1 MFEVSGATLVSGL
14 INGFCLSC
22 IYILI
27 ALGLTLILSIMNIM
41 QFAHGEI
48 YMIGAFVTYYLAVR
62 LGINVFLAMFISM
75 VVVGILG
82 IILERFIFRRF
93 MDRFLQIICITLGL
107 MLIFQTSV
115 SLIFGPGQK
124 FLPNIWP
131 GAFHFLSGTV
141 SNDRLA
147 AVIVSIGLT
156 LLLFLFLKRSKY
168 GQAIIATAQ
177 HREGAL
183 LQGINPYLMY
193 AIVMGTGSALAAI
206 AGSFAGAIFIL
217 NPYMGTSA
225 LMKGI
230 MIVVLGGSGSLIGVI
245 IGGLLLG
252 MCDSVIPMVFGSA
265 PSVIAPLILIII
277 ILVIRP
283 QGIFG
288 HE

>member
-1 MFEVSGATLVSGL
+1 MFEVSGSALLSGL

-27 ALGLTLILSIMNIM
+27 ALGLALILNIMNIM

-48 YMIGAFVTYYLAVR
+48 YMIGAFITYYIAVR
-62 LGINVFLAMFISM
+62 LGSNVFLAMFISM
-75 VVVGILG
+75 IVVGILG
-82 IILERFIFRRF
+82 LILERLIFRRF

-107 MLIFQTSV
+107 MLIFQTSIV
-115 SLIFGPGQK
+115 LLLGPDQK
-124 FLPNIWP
+124 FIPNIWP
-131 GAFHFLSGTV
+131 GALHFLSGTV

-156 LLLFLFLKRSKY
+156 LLLLLFLKRSKY

-177 HREGAL
+177 NREGAL
-183 LQGINPYLMY
+183 LQGINPRLMY

-217 NPYMGTSA
+217 TPFMGTPA

-230 MIVVLGGSGSLIGVI
+230 MIVVLAGSGSLLGVI
-245 IGGLLLG
+245 IGGFLLG
-252 MCDSVIPMVFGSA
+252 MSDAIVPMVFGSA
-265 PSVIAPLILIII
+265 SSVIAPLILIII
-277 ILVIRP
+277 ILIIRP

>member
-1 MFEVSGATLVSGL
+1 MFEVSGSTLVSGL

-48 YMIGAFVTYYLAVR
+48 YMIGAFVTYYITVK
-62 LGINVFLAMFISM
+62 LGGNVFLAMFLSM
-75 VVVGILG
+75 IVVGILG
-82 IILERFIFRRF
+82 LILERLIFRRF

-115 SLIFGPGQK
+115 VLIFGPEQK

-131 GAFHFLSGTV
+131 GTLHFSSVTV
-141 SNDRLA
+141 PHDRLA

-177 HREGAL
+177 NQEGAL
-183 LQGINPYLMY
+183 LQGINPNLMY

-206 AGSFAGAIFIL
+206 AGSFAGAIFTL
-217 NPYMGTSA
+217 TPFMGTTA

-230 MIVVLGGSGSLIGVI
+230 MIVVLGGSGSLLGVI
-245 IGGLLLG
+245 IGGFLLG
-252 MCDSVIPMVFGSA
+252 ISDAIVPMVFGSA

-277 ILVIRP
+277 ILIIRP

-288 HE
+288 HD

>member
-48 YMIGAFVTYYLAVR
+48 YMIGAFVTYYTAVR
-62 LGINVFLAMFISM
+62 LGVNVFLAMFISM

-82 IILERFIFRRF
+82 LILERLIFRRF
-93 MDRFLQIICITLGL
+93 MDRLLQIICITLGL
-107 MLIFQTSV
+107 MIIFQASIV
-115 SLIFGPGQK
+115 LLLGPDQK
-124 FLPNIWP
+124 FMPNIWP
-131 GAFHFLSGTV
+131 GTFHFLSGTV
-141 SNDRLA
+141 PNIRLA
-147 AVIVSIGLT
+147 AVLASIGLT
-156 LLLFLFLKRSKY
+156 LLLFLFLKHSKY

-177 HREGAL
+177 NREGAL

-206 AGSFAGAIFIL
+206 AGSFAGAIFTL
-217 NPYMGTSA
+217 TPFMGTTA

-230 MIVVLGGSGSLIGVI
+230 MIVVLGGTGSLLGVI
-245 IGGLLLG
+245 IGSFLLG
-252 MCDSVIPMVFGSA
+252 MSDAIVPMVFGSA
-265 PSVIAPLILIII
+265 PSVIVPLILIII
-277 ILVIRP
+277 ILIIRP